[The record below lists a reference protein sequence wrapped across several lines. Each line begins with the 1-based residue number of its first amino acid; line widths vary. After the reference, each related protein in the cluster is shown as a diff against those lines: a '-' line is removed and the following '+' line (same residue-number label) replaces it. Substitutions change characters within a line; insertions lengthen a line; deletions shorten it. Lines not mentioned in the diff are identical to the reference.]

1 MMMINMT
8 MLSMLLM
15 IIMMQLEGF
24 SCWRIM
30 NLNKKQ
36 KSLPTDSESN
46 ISSKDIS
53 AQWDTPTID
62 CKLSPGD
69 SYCFPWK
76 AGLLGAPER

>member
-53 AQWDTPTID
+53 AQ
-62 CKLSPGD
+62 
-69 SYCFPWK
+69 
-76 AGLLGAPER
+76 